1 MASSPLLHWLKS
13 LGFFRPG
20 VGLLFAMALI
30 PGILTGS
37 ILAYGIYQTERD
49 RLEQGALQ
57 TARALL
63 KAVDAELSRTETTAL
78 VLSRS
83 EHLQTG
89 NFSAFYEQANEVLKT
104 TGIGN
109 NYVLSD
115 LTGQQILN
123 TARPFPGPLPRHGNP
138 DQLRQVLETGRP
150 AISDIYIG
158 AVLRKPLFSI
168 DVPVILNGKTTYI
181 LSVGLLPEQFNQL
194 LAEQKL
200 PAGWIAALLDSQN
213 TIAARNLNPEQT
225 VGKKAT
231 ADLQAQISLR
241 SEGTMASQ
249 TLEGEPSFISFT
261 RSATS
266 RWTIVMGMTRD
277 VLYENLH
284 YLIAFVVFSFV
295 AVLVGGVVLAWF
307 FSRYLRHSLEA
318 LGAATD
324 AAARGEEYAR
334 APTSNIQE
342 IARLADQFNRM
353 QEAREQMQEQI
364 HLMAFYDQ
372 LTRLA
377 NRRLLHD
384 HLSQGMA
391 LSERSGR
398 YGALLFLDL
407 DNFKPLNDTYGHAV
421 GDLLLIE
428 VANRLKSC
436 VREVD
441 TVARFG
447 GDEFVV
453 LINELH
459 ADPVESAAEAG
470 LIAEKIRTSLST
482 PYRLT
487 MTGEGGIDT
496 VVEHH
501 CTVTIGVTLFI
512 NHKTSPDEILKRADA
527 AMYQAKEAG
536 RNSIRFYAQAPLET
550 ASADES

>member
-1 MASSPLLHWLKS
+1 MPSLLRHWLKS
-13 LGFFRPG
+13 LASFRPG
-20 VGLLFAMALI
+20 VGLLFATALI

-37 ILAYGIYQTERD
+37 ILAYGIYHTERD

-63 KAVDAELSRTETTAL
+63 KAIDAELSKAETTAL

-83 EHLQTG
+83 EHLQTK
-89 NFSAFYEQANEVLKT
+89 NFAAFYGQAKEVIKI

-115 LTGQQILN
+115 VAGQQILN

-138 DQLRQVLETGRP
+138 DQLRLVLETGRP
-150 AISDIYIG
+150 VISDIYLG
-158 AVLRKPLFSI
+158 AVLRRPLFSI
-168 DVPVILNGKTTYI
+168 DVPVLLDGKITYI
-181 LSVGLLPEQFNQL
+181 LSIGLLPAQFNQL

-200 PAGWIAALLDSQN
+200 PAGWIAALLDSQD
-213 TIAARNLNPEQT
+213 TVVARNLNPEQT

-231 ADLQAQISLR
+231 ADLQAQIRLR

-249 TLEGEPSFISFT
+249 TLEGKPSFISFT
-261 RSATS
+261 RSPIS
-266 RWTIVMGMTRD
+266 RWTIAIGMTRD

-284 YLIAFVVFSFV
+284 YLIAFVLFSFM
-295 AVLVGGVVLAWF
+295 AVLVGGIVLAWF

-324 AAARGEEYAR
+324 AAASGDECAR

-353 QEAREQMQEQI
+353 QEARKRMEEQI

-384 HLSQGMA
+384 RLRQGMA

-428 VANRLKSC
+428 VADRLKNC
-436 VREVD
+436 VREID

-453 LINELH
+453 LINELN
-459 ADPVESAAEAG
+459 ADPAESAVEAG
-470 LIAEKIRTSLST
+470 LIAEKIRISLAA
-482 PYRLT
+482 PYRLS
-487 MTGEGGIDT
+487 MTDEGGTDT

-512 NHKTSPDEILKRADA
+512 NHKTGPDDILKQADA

-536 RNSIRFYAQAPLET
+536 RNSIRFYEPETLAT